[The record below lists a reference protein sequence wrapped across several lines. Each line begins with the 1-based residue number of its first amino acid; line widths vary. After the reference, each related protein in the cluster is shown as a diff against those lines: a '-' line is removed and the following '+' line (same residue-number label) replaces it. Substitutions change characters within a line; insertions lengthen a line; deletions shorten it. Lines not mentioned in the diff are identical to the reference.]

1 MAQMVKNQPE
11 MWEMHETWEI
21 LWTEE
26 PHTQIGFPGG
36 SVGKESTCSAE
47 DLGSMP
53 GLGRPPGEGNGNQL
67 QCSCLVNPMDRGAW
81 WATAH
86 RVAESQT

>member
-1 MAQMVKNQPE
+1 MKLTSLVAQMIKNLLA
-11 MWEMHETWEI
+11 MWEMHETWEN

-36 SVGKESTCSAE
+36 SVGKESTCSAG

-53 GLGRPPGEGNGNQL
+53 GLGRSPEEGNGNQ
-67 QCSCLVNPMDRGAW
+67 
-81 WATAH
+81 H
-86 RVAESQT
+86 

>member
-1 MAQMVKNQPE
+1 MIKNLLA
-11 MWEMHETWEI
+11 MWEMHETWEN

-36 SVGKESTCSAE
+36 SVGKESTCSAG

-53 GLGRPPGEGNGNQL
+53 GLGRSPEEGNGNQ
-67 QCSCLVNPMDRGAW
+67 
-81 WATAH
+81 H
-86 RVAESQT
+86 